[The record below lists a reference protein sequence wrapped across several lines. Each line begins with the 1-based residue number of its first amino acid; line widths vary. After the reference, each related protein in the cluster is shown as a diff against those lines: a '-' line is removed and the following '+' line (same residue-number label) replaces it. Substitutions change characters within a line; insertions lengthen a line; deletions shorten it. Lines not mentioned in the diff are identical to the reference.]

1 MSKEDIQDAIKDLYR
16 KRDENLETYD
26 RLNKLYDDMEDDV
39 LLSKRR
45 DERFLT
51 ESKYVSKDIEEI
63 YEDRRKL
70 FIDFLNR
77 KDEIQ
82 ADLNS
87 EKEKVMKAYDEQ
99 LENLNKKLE
108 EYDEEKDEDSEEKEE
123 DSEEKED

>member
-1 MSKEDIQDAIKDLYR
+1 MSKQDVQDAIKDLNR
-16 KRDENLETYD
+16 KRDENLETFD
-26 RLNKLYDDMEDDV
+26 RLNKLYDDMEDDI

-45 DERFLT
+45 NERFLT

-70 FIDFLNR
+70 FIDFLDK

-99 LENLNKKLE
+99 LEGLKKQLE
-108 EYDEEKDEDSEEKEE
+108 EYDEEKEDNSEEKDENQ
-123 DSEEKED
+123 EEKDE